1 MMDSQN
7 EVLGKVLTR
16 LNERVKELDCIYRV
30 EEALRD
36 KDRDVDEVLTEL
48 LELIPPG
55 WQHPTICEVR
65 IVLEDKVF
73 QRNDFKETEW
83 SQRADIVIDNHVAGC
98 IEVFYTQLI
107 RMIND
112 SQFLPE
118 EFKLL
123 NTICER
129 VSHYI
134 FSKRLRNTL
143 AYIKTQSAEPLEDEV
158 LRDMLPMGS
167 DEHWR
172 WRLKFAQLLADRLDF
187 KRFSVK
193 AVYVIGS
200 TKNAEA
206 GPASDIDL
214 IMHFNGDV
222 QQRRELT
229 AWVEGWGMALSEI
242 NYFRTGY
249 QSSNM
254 IDLHLITDEDIRN
267 KNSYAVMIGSVNNS
281 ARMLKGE

>member
-7 EVLGKVLTR
+7 EVFGKVLTR
-16 LNERVKELDCIYRV
+16 LNERVKELDCLYRV

-36 KDRDVDEVLTEL
+36 KDRDVEDVLTEL

-73 QRNDFKETEW
+73 HRPDFKETEW
-83 SQRADIVIDNHVAGC
+83 SHSADIIIDNHVAGQ
-98 IEVFYTQLI
+98 IEVFYSQLI

-123 NTICER
+123 NTISER
-129 VSHYI
+129 VSNYI

-143 AYIKTQSAEPLEDEV
+143 AYIKTQSTEPLEDEA
-158 LRDMLPMGS
+158 LREMLPLGS
-167 DEHWR
+167 DEHWK
-172 WRLKFAQLLADRLDF
+172 WRLKFARLLAERLDF
-187 KRFSVK
+187 KRYGVK

-214 IMHFNGDV
+214 IMHFTGDV

-249 QSSNM
+249 QSNNM
-254 IDLHLITDEDIRN
+254 IDLHLITDEDIR
-267 KNSYAVMIGSVNNS
+267 KKTSYAVMIGSVNNG
-281 ARMLKGE
+281 ARLLREE